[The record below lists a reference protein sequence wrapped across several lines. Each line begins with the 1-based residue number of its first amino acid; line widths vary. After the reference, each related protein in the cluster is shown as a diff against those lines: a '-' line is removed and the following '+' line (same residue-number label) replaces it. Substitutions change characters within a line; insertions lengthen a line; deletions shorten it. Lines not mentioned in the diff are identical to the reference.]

1 MSVRSYVC
9 VFILSLIKIMSI
21 VFYIFFVAF
30 LYTEHI
36 IIYYDIVFITEYKFN
51 KMRYNVSLTITI
63 CALEKMQTGV

>member
-1 MSVRSYVC
+1 
-9 VFILSLIKIMSI
+9 MSI